1 MGNAFGGTSH
11 IFHLLF
17 SIFHFPFSI
26 FLARFFFPHLELAEF
41 YFCGEGAHGH
51 QQQITGMQVSLN
63 SICLFCRR
71 YYYCMIFF
79 FFDWLFLASLPRFSL
94 LSHSIPWRKTYV
106 HNPIEPSPICLVLN
120 YLWYSFFFFFFSFF
134 LIWLTPSTWRLSID
148 CLDPDFFGNSTIA
161 VAKSSNLSTRPNTL
175 LSTLVCAYQ
184 VPWPYTSSKMY

>member
-1 MGNAFGGTSH
+1 MRLVELH
-11 IFHLLF
+11 IFSIYYFPF
-17 SIFHFPFSI
+17 SIFHFSCS
-26 FLARFFFPHLELAEF
+26 LFFFLIWNLQNFIFAGRARMGINSKLRACKFPSTPFA
-41 YFCGEGAHGH
+41 YFVDDIIIAW
-51 QQQITGMQVSLN
+51 
-63 SICLFCRR
+63 
-71 YYYCMIFF
+71 FF

-184 VPWPYTSSKMY
+184 VPWPYASSKMY